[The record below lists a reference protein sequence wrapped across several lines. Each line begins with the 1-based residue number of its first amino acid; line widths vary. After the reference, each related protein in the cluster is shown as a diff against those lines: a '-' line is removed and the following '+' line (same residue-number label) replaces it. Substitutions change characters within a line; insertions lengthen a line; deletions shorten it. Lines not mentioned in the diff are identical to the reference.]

1 MPFQSRGFECQHA
14 TPTLRFGSLS
24 CSAAGGDG
32 LIPAEKGANDDR
44 DDNDA
49 EVGQRCKLDPRL

>member
-1 MPFQSRGFECQHA
+1 M
-14 TPTLRFGSLS
+14 
-24 CSAAGGDG
+24 
-32 LIPAEKGANDDR
+32 IPAEKGANDDR